1 MASLLHP
8 SSALIDTCVWVAY
21 LMGVQPQCTEITELF
36 EACARNGVT
45 LLYAPTTLKDV
56 FHIIPRQ
63 ARRDAIAAGENVAD
77 VSFSPLA
84 WAAVQKITEIAAAAP
99 QALPECE
106 LAWMLRSRH
115 ADLGN
120 NLIVAAAETSGAD
133 YVVTYDQAFIS
144 HYTPACVTPS
154 QLLALL

>member
-1 MASLLHP
+1 MATLLHP
-8 SSALIDTCVWVAY
+8 NSVLIDTCVWVAY
-21 LMGVQPQCTEITELF
+21 LMGVQPHCAETTQLF
-36 EACARNGVT
+36 EACAQNDVT

-56 FHIIPRQ
+56 FCIVPRQ
-63 ARRDAIAAGENVAD
+63 ARRDALAAGAD
-77 VSFSPLA
+77 VTGVSFSPLA

-144 HYTPACVTPS
+144 HYTPACVTPA